1 MFLNICRTFCALLI
15 ILTISGLIF
24 AQDYR
29 GKVQGTISDDAG
41 AAIPGVKVIL
51 HNDKTGVEVST
62 IATEERFDSTT
73 SHTVLGVPVG
83 KTVAQ
88 IRVPAVYRYHIPLQT
103 EWKIRVL
110 GETLVVVAPK
120 VQASLPV
127 AVDTG
132 KLETFTS
139 GLWSPITGTDAVAA
153 LQKSITSTLGK
164 KAASE
169 QLVLLQRES
178 ARRTV
183 SEFVQKWVV
192 SQSRWKNGKAPTV
205 LVFFEDEPLGK
216 KAVPLVASPPQ

>member
-1 MFLNICRTFCALLI
+1 MKPTALALVLVSLMLNAFFAVKSWLGPPEVRVANSVSDLIVMRTPGGLL
-15 ILTISGLIF
+15 
-24 AQDYR
+24 
-29 GKVQGTISDDAG
+29 
-41 AAIPGVKVIL
+41 
-51 HNDKTGVEVST
+51 EVST
-62 IATEERFDSTT
+62 IAAEERFDSTT